1 VFIETSNPRAQG
13 DDAILQTRSSV
24 QLGSSASLAFDY
36 HMKGQNIATLKVLVD
51 ADVVFQKTGAQ
62 GSGWKKAQVS
72 LGNYAGTSATLK
84 FVGERGSSWMGDI
97 AIDNVELKTG
107 GGGGGPTN
115 PPPTTMAPTMPPTTM
130 APTMPP
136 TTMAPTMPPTTMA
149 PPVTTMPPSTTAAPS
164 SLEQKINDVL
174 IKADAMLKLLNDL
187 VNKSPLD

>member
-1 VFIETSNPRAQG
+1 
-13 DDAILQTRSSV
+13 
-24 QLGSSASLAFDY
+24 
-36 HMKGQNIATLKVLVD
+36 MKGQNIATLKVLVD
-51 ADVVFQKTGAQ
+51 ADVVFQKTGEQ
-62 GSGWKKAQVS
+62 GSGWTKAQVS
-72 LGNYAGTSATLK
+72 LGNYAGKSATLK
-84 FVGERGSSWMGDI
+84 FVGVRGSSWMGDI
-97 AIDNVELKTG
+97 AIDNVELKTGG

-149 PPVTTMPPSTTAAPS
+149 PTMPPTTMAPPVTTMPPS

-174 IKADAMLKLLNDL
+174 IKADAILKLLNDL